1 MKVLQIGSY
10 AILLNWV
17 LLGIA
22 FLIAMILIK
31 VWLNRSVKVDISKEL
46 FDVFS
51 NGLFILLISWK
62 GSLLFLEPLLVIK
75 SPLSLLYF
83 TGGNKGLWIAFLVT
97 ILYFINKSR
106 KITTVSV
113 IVQSLLI
120 YSFTVTTVYHFLS
133 LFILEE
139 SKSNHL
145 IIGLITAM
153 LLYFT
158 LSKRFTALKMP
169 SLYKKWLKEVRIVE
183 KGINKNI
190 IIVIGLMGLIGW
202 SIYDYI
208 TTKPEILRQNIE
220 EAVGPVD
227 TNEFEVGVLEGN
239 KAPDFEL
246 QSIDGKTI
254 RLSEMVGKKV
264 ILNFWATWCPPC
276 KAEMPHMQE
285 FYKDQN
291 MNGVEI
297 LAVNLTTA
305 ERNKNDIAPFVEE
318 YGLTFPILLDSQGE
332 IGQTYQA
339 FSIPTT
345 YIIDSSGVIQKKII
359 GPMDKEMMKELINSV
374 K

>member
-31 VWLNRSVKVDISKEL
+31 VWLNRSVKADKSKEL

-51 NGLFILLISWK
+51 NGLFILLLSWK

-83 TGGNKGLWIAFLVT
+83 TGGNKGLWIAFLIT

-113 IVQSLLI
+113 IVKSLLI
-120 YSFTVTTVYHFLS
+120 YNFTVTTVYHFLS

-139 SKSNHL
+139 SKSYHL
-145 IIGLITAM
+145 IIGLITAF

-158 LSKRFTALKMP
+158 IAWNFRFLTFKMP
-169 SLYKKWLKEVRIVE
+169 EQRLI
-183 KGINKNI
+183 KNI
-190 IIVIGLMGLIGW
+190 LTVIGLMGLIGW
-202 SIYDYI
+202 SIYDYV
-208 TTKPEILRQNIE
+208 TSRSEVPKHSIE
-220 EAVGPVD
+220 ESVESTETTGL
-227 TNEFEVGVLEGN
+227 EVGVLEGN
-239 KAPDFEL
+239 KAPDFKL
-246 QSIDGKTI
+246 QSLDGKTI
-254 RLSEMVGKKV
+254 RLSELVGNKV

-285 FYKDQN
+285 FYKEQN
-291 MNGVEI
+291 KNGAEI

-305 ERNKNDIAPFVEE
+305 ERNKDDIAPFVKK

-332 IGQTYQA
+332 MGKTYQA

-345 YIIDSSGVIQKKII
+345 YIIDSTGVIQKRIV
-359 GPMDKEMMKELINSV
+359 GPIDKEMMKELVNSV